1 MSYVWGL
8 VGSRIVVFVRVA
20 GMGSGAGSGGGG
32 GVDAGPRV
40 RSFLWVH
47 DRGHGGG
54 GLGYMR
60 VRSGSAVGPKNGSIV
75 GSGVGVEVFWV
86 GVRFGSRLGAA
97 WYCYGA
103 FFMRDVGLGLDW
115 VSSWG
120 Q

>member
-1 MSYVWGL
+1 MYGGLLGQELWCLCGSQGWGL
-8 VGSRIVVFVRVA
+8 ERVQ
-20 GMGSGAGSGGGG
+20 GGG